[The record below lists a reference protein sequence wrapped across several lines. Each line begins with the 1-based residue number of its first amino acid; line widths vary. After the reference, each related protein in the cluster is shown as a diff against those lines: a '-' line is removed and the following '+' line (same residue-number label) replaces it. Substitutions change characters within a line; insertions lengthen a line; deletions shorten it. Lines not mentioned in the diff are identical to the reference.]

1 MSDAVFAELF
11 ARVEA
16 QFRMGGSSPLTAA
29 CVVVDGV
36 WVAEELCDGHQGFAA
51 HRLLEREGLPTGPSV
66 RLFTTLEPDP
76 DTQGSA
82 LASRGWTLEGAVCWP
97 GKGNFKSTPWSE
109 RAKALV
115 LGWARGQRTQQ
126 PEVTCKVACTL
137 DGHIATASGESQW
150 ITGEEARRDGHG
162 LRATHDAILIGSET
176 ALVDNPSLTC
186 RLEGCPDAHPTPV
199 VVDTRLRLPA
209 DASLLSGPRRALIFA
224 GADAPERSLEADVHR
239 VSLDDSGHVELPEV
253 LAKLS
258 SLGMHRVLIEG
269 GGQIH
274 RAALEAG
281 LVDRVVMYQAPIL
294 IPGGRS
300 WVAGPAVSS
309 LGEGLRL
316 EMQDVT
322 RLGADLRLTLI
333 ASHRFADPWS
343 DEA

>member
-1 MSDAVFAELF
+1 VPDAVFAELF
-11 ARVEA
+11 ARVDA
-16 QFRMGGSSPLTAA
+16 QSRAGARSPLTAA
-29 CVVVDGV
+29 CVVVDGE
-36 WVAEELCDGHQGFAA
+36 WVAEEVCDGHQGFAA
-51 HRLLEREGLPTGPSV
+51 HRLLEREGLPTGASV
-66 RLFTTLEPDP
+66 RLFTTLSPDP
-76 DTQGSA
+76 VTYGST
-82 LASRGWTLEGAVCWP
+82 LASRGWTMEGAVSWP
-97 GKGNFKSTPWSE
+97 GQETFKDTPWSE

-150 ITGEEARRDGHG
+150 ITGEEARRDGHA

-176 ALVDNPSLTC
+176 ALLDNPSLTC

-209 DASLLSGPRRALIFA
+209 DALLLAGPRRALVFA
-224 GADAPERSLEADVHR
+224 GSAAPERDLEADVYR
-239 VSLDDSGHVELPEV
+239 VPVDASGHVHLKEV

-281 LVDRVVMYQAPIL
+281 LVDRVVMYQAPKL
-294 IPGGRS
+294 LPGGRP
-300 WVAGPAVSS
+300 WVAGPAVSTLGQGLS
-309 LGEGLRL
+309 LEVQ
-316 EMQDVT
+316 EVT
-322 RLGADLRLTLI
+322 RLGADLRLTLT
-333 ASHRFADPWS
+333 ANRRFADPWT
-343 DEA
+343 DEP

>member
-1 MSDAVFAELF
+1 MPDAVFAELF

-16 QFRMGGSSPLTAA
+16 LSRTGARSPLTAA
-29 CVVVDGV
+29 CVVVDGE

-51 HRLLEREGLPTGPSV
+51 HRLLEREGLPTGASV
-66 RLFTTLEPDP
+66 RLFTTLGPDP
-76 DTQGSA
+76 ATHGAALGARGWTMESA
-82 LASRGWTLEGAVCWP
+82 LAWP
-97 GKGNFKSTPWSE
+97 GPKNAEGTPWSE
-109 RAKALV
+109 RAKVWV
-115 LGWARGQRTQQ
+115 LGWARGQRIQQ

-150 ITGEEARRDGHG
+150 ITGEASRRDGHV

-209 DASLLSGPRRALIFA
+209 DAKLLRGPRRAIVFA
-224 GADAPERSLEADVHR
+224 GSAAPERSLEADVYR
-239 VSLDDSGHVELPEV
+239 VPLDECGHVHLKEV

-269 GGQIH
+269 GGQVH

-281 LVDRVVMYQAPIL
+281 MVDRVVMYQAPRVL
-294 IPGGRS
+294 PGGRP
-300 WVAGPAVSS
+300 WVAGPAVLTLEQGLS
-309 LGEGLRL
+309 LEVQ
-316 EMQDVT
+316 EVT
-322 RLGADLRLTLI
+322 RLGPDLRLTFI
-333 ASHRFADPWS
+333 APRRFADPWT
-343 DEA
+343 DEP